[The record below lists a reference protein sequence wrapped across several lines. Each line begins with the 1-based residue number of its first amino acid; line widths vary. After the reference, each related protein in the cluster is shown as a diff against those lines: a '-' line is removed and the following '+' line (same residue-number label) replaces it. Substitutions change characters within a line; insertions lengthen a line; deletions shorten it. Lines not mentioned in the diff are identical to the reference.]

1 MAPQG
6 APNYD
11 DIDGENK
18 EIMAPGGGPDFSETF
33 SKDAGETF
41 SKDAGVFL
49 LFWYMVY
56 GINYNTII

>member
-33 SKDAGETF
+33 SKDAGKKREDTKCF
-41 SKDAGVFL
+41 SIIL
-49 LFWYMVY
+49 VY
-56 GINYNTII
+56 GLWY